1 MWDELRAR
9 HPGLW
14 IDNCAS
20 GGRRID
26 IEMCSRSVPLWR
38 SDTNCWDSNADWNQ
52 AQTAAISQYVP
63 LQTAC
68 AWRPERYLTRSA
80 ATGGL
85 LCQFAYLDESFPMN
99 TAKALIEEAKAN
111 RFAWYG
117 DFYPLT
123 PARTAPDEFVAYQ
136 FHRADLDAGIVLA
149 FRRTECRYKGLILG
163 IYGIDPAATY
173 DVESIDG
180 DGKVI
185 KTTVSGA
192 ELGDGLELRV
202 DTPGST
208 RLVRYKKADKQ

>member
-1 MWDELRAR
+1 M
-9 HPGLW
+9 
-14 IDNCAS
+14 
-20 GGRRID
+20 
-26 IEMCSRSVPLWR
+26 
-38 SDTNCWDSNADWNQ
+38 
-52 AQTAAISQYVP
+52 P

-68 AWRPERYLTRSA
+68 AWRPESYLTRSA

-85 LCQFAYLDESFPMN
+85 LCQFAYLDETFPMN

-123 PARTAPDEFVAYQ
+123 PAGTAPDEFVAYQ

-149 FRRTECRYKGLILG
+149 FRRAECRYKGLILA

-180 DGKVI
+180 DGKV
-185 KTTVSGA
+185 TRAAVSGA
-192 ELGDGLELRV
+192 ELGDSLELRV